1 VCPVSGVEDGW
12 RHSTGYQDSGADI
25 AYNLSKACGLDIAT
39 PHAAPDPRE
48 QTHWCFPDT
57 EAGILAAL
65 DDGATHFWANTIVY
79 KTHALQTSSKVGN
92 YDQDIKV
99 IGQPPCLV
107 ELYDD
112 KRYVND
118 WLRSTGQFSMPKAW
132 TLTRSSSSNAA
143 VQVTSLNLEY
153 PIVAKPCRGRGSAG
167 VKLCK
172 TAAELSQHVESL
184 YLDSST
190 IMLEE
195 FLEGEEA
202 TVTVMPPSGSHS
214 DYWAMPVVARFNHED
229 GIAPYNGNVAV
240 TLNSRAVTAE
250 AFAADRSYAEVSRQ
264 CEGVA
269 RLLMTTAPIRIDV
282 RRRRDES
289 LSPFV
294 LFDINMKP
302 VGSNVLVW
310 DAFY

>member
-1 VCPVSGVEDGW
+1 V
-12 RHSTGYQDSGADI
+12 
-25 AYNLSKACGLDIAT
+25 T

-65 DDGATHFWANTIVY
+65 DDGATHLWANTIVY
-79 KTHALQTSSKVGN
+79 KTHALQISSKIGD
-92 YDQDIKV
+92 YGQDIKV

-118 WLRSTGQFSMPKAW
+118 WLRSTGQFTMPKAW
-132 TLTRSSSSNAA
+132 TLTKTPSSDVD
-143 VQVTSLNLEY
+143 VQVASLELEY
-153 PIVAKPCRGRGSAG
+153 PIAAKPCRGRGNAG

-184 YLDSST
+184 YLDSS
-190 IMLEE
+190 IVMLEE
-195 FLEGEEA
+195 FLQGEEA
-202 TVTVMPPSGSHS
+202 TVTVMPPSSS
-214 DYWAMPVVARFNHED
+214 NSEYWAMPVVTRFNHED

-250 AFAADRSYAEVSRQ
+250 ASAADSTYAEVSRQ
-264 CEGVA
+264 CESVA
-269 RLLMTTAPIRIDV
+269 RLLKTTAPIRIDV
-282 RRRRDES
+282 RRRKDQS

-302 VGSNVLVW
+302 VSSDVL
-310 DAFY
+310 A

>member
-1 VCPVSGVEDGW
+1 
-12 RHSTGYQDSGADI
+12 
-25 AYNLSKACGLDIAT
+25 
-39 PHAAPDPRE
+39 
-48 QTHWCFPDT
+48 
-57 EAGILAAL
+57 
-65 DDGATHFWANTIVY
+65 
-79 KTHALQTSSKVGN
+79 
-92 YDQDIKV
+92 
-99 IGQPPCLV
+99 
-107 ELYDD
+107 
-112 KRYVND
+112 
-118 WLRSTGQFSMPKAW
+118 MPKAW

-184 YLDSST
+184 YLDSSI

-195 FLEGEEA
+195 FLEGDEA
-202 TVTVMPPSGSHS
+202 TVTVTPPSGSHS

-302 VGSNVLVW
+302 VGSNVLV
-310 DAFY
+310 

>member
-1 VCPVSGVEDGW
+1 L
-12 RHSTGYQDSGADI
+12 TGYQDSGADI
-25 AYNLSKACGLDIAT
+25 AYNLRNACGINVAT
-39 PHAAPDPRE
+39 PHTSPDPRD

-57 EAGILAAL
+57 EAGILATL
-65 DDGATHFWANTIVY
+65 NDGATHLWANTIVY
-79 KTHALQTSSKVGN
+79 KTHALQVSSKIGN

-132 TLTRSSSSNAA
+132 TLTRSSLSNAA
-143 VQVTSLNLEY
+143 VQVASLDLEY

-184 YLDSST
+184 YHDASI

-202 TVTVMPPSGSHS
+202 TVTVMPPSGSRG
-214 DYWAMPVVARFNHED
+214 DYWAMPVVTRFNHED

-240 TLNSRAVTAE
+240 TLNSRAVTTE
-250 AFAADRSYAEVSRQ
+250 AVAADSTYVEVARQ

-269 RLLMTTAPIRIDV
+269 RLLEMTAPIRIDV

-302 VGSNVLVW
+302 VSFGVP
-310 DAFY
+310 A